1 MADQSC
7 IFCRIAAG
15 EIPAKIVRQDED
27 TIAFRDL
34 NPQAPT
40 HVLVIPRRHVPTV
53 NVLEPADAALMGKLF
68 LAAKEI
74 ARDEGVA
81 GSGYRM
87 VVNAGPNAGQS
98 VDHIHMH
105 VLGGR
110 GLAWPPG

>member
-98 VDHIHMH
+98 VDHIHLH